1 MSKESENISD
11 ITVLDMG
18 AGNGIVAEELVN
30 LGLDDVIGVD
40 IIEEAKQAAFRDRP
54 EVYSD
59 YIFDDSTLPDQT
71 TQRF

>member
-59 YIFDDSTLPDQT
+59 YIFDDLTLPDQT

>member
-1 MSKESENISD
+1 
-11 ITVLDMG
+11 MG

-59 YIFDDSTLPDQT
+59 YIFDDLTLPDQT